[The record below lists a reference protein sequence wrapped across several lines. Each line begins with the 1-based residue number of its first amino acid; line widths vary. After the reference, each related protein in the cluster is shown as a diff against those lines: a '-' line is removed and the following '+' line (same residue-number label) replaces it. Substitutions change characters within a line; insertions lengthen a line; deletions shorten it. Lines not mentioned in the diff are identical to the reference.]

1 MEKSP
6 ILVITNTIYTNQNVI
21 LVVQIYVIQKK
32 IVIHYV
38 FILRNIMSVQVA
50 QTPIQVLMMVYVNV
64 KVVILVLVIWDVIKM
79 NVHI

>member
-50 QTPIQVLMMVYVNV
+50 
-64 KVVILVLVIWDVIKM
+64 
-79 NVHI
+79 